1 MGNETSDTQQ
11 LAKKVKLFEA
21 IINRTQDGILVFSHQ
36 FEVMFAN
43 NTAGDILGLTPAKL
57 RGKSLNDFIPK
68 DARSKHGKLVDLFN
82 ASSETK
88 QELYDWRSI
97 KCCKG
102 DGSEFPAKITIDKF
116 SISGSMVFI
125 VSLIDMTDTA
135 KIEQEKGYAEI
146 NHFLAEQQKKYS
158 ATTLHHNFE
167 NSINKIAKTAQ
178 TIKENF
184 DIKLIKESMSG
195 IMNYSFIA
203 LSLSQRAIYISESL
217 NSKSLT
223 LIDKSLH
230 GSFERIQNI
239 LEDAAR
245 AKQIKLIWDIPKVTK
260 NFKIKQPQTIEQIF
274 YNIIEDAI
282 ENAIGGEITIQM
294 TQRKKEPENDL
305 NIEFQCKNQR
315 FGISQ
320 QVMDRVL
327 NAASNH
333 DIPTNN
339 NLKLNGM
346 RLRLA
351 KQLIEQNKG
360 KLRVISH
367 PIEGTVVFV
376 TIQLPILG
384 ETIEPEKNKEADFKN
399 ETKQDKVSSLKKD
412 KISPKDD
419 MKQKVLAMRK
429 KAS

>member
-11 LAKKVKLFEA
+11 LTKKVKLFEA

-43 NTAGDILGLTPAKL
+43 NTAGDILGLEPAKL

-68 DARSKHGKLVDLFN
+68 DVRPKHGKLVDLFN
-82 ASSETK
+82 ASNETR
-88 QELYDWRSI
+88 QELYDWRTI

-102 DGSEFPAKITIDKF
+102 DGTEFPAKITVEKF
-116 SISGSMVFI
+116 PISGSMVFI

-135 KIEQEKGYAEI
+135 KIDQEKGDAEI
-146 NHFLAEQQKKYS
+146 NHFLAQQQKKYS
-158 ATTLHHNFE
+158 ANTLYQNFD
-167 NSINKIAKTAQ
+167 NSINKIAKMAQ
-178 TIKENF
+178 SMKENF
-184 DIKLIKESMSG
+184 DIKLIKESMSM
-195 IMNYSFIA
+195 IMNHSFTA
-203 LSLSQRAIYISESL
+203 LSLNQRAIYISESL
-217 NSKSLT
+217 NSKPLT
-223 LIDKSLH
+223 LIDRSLH
-230 GSFERIQNI
+230 GSFDRIQNI

-245 AKQIKLIWDIPKVTK
+245 TKQIKLIWDIPKVAK
-260 NFKIKQPQTIEQIF
+260 NFKLKQPQIIEQIF

-294 TQRKKEPENDL
+294 TQRKKEPESDL

-333 DIPTNN
+333 DVPSNN
-339 NLKLNGM
+339 NLNLNGI

-351 KQLIEQNKG
+351 KKLIEQKEG

-367 PIEGTVVFV
+367 PIEGTVVFA
-376 TIQLPILG
+376 TIQASILD
-384 ETIEPEKNKEADFKN
+384 ETIASE
-399 ETKQDKVSSLKKD
+399 KD
-412 KISPKDD
+412 KEEAPKEEAKTDKGLSPKDD
-419 MKQKVLAMRK
+419 MKQKILAIRK
-429 KAS
+429 KAG